1 MLMRS
6 PLLVNKMQLIG
17 VCVAEAGRVKGALF
31 SVVFLTAEKGT
42 KDKSVHL
49 NINSFQQMRNDL
61 SILLYN

>member
-1 MLMRS
+1 M
-6 PLLVNKMQLIG
+6 VNAMQLIS

-31 SVVFLTAEKGT
+31 PVVFLTAEEGI
-42 KDKSVHL
+42 KDRSVHL